1 MAIIAYAS
9 STNTPIIS
17 QVQPVIDLSGA
28 GTLPSN
34 VQLYAAAVDTQQGGA
49 TFSFSWHLLQKP
61 TGSTASL
68 SASNIANPILNN
80 VDVWGNYRLFVI
92 ATNISTGLSSER
104 DPLKAPNSA
113 FIQLAV
119 KSENRGLQKGAIGE
133 REWHTGYNHLVGT
146 VETIA
151 GDLDALEAI
160 VDGLALTDLDDVTI
174 TNPVDGEVLIYDNGF
189 WVNTAAASA
198 HALVVQADGAGD
210 QSVTLSTDKLNI
222 KGTAGKVNVSVAKV
236 GTSVDLTLTL
246 PSTVSVNSTTATQL
260 ATPREIALSGAVS
273 GSANFNGSTNID
285 ISTSI
290 ADGSIANAKLAN
302 SSITVSDGS
311 SSEAISLG
319 QQLNFTGTANE
330 VTVGYTAASNT
341 FNFSLPNS
349 INANAATASDI
360 SGLSGSTG
368 IVKRTGVNTF
378 STTSNLVDL
387 SDVAYPTANPVA
399 DEILYHNGTTWKNG
413 TVATVLNRSYYPM
426 PISGYFQGELF
437 DAVIT
442 APTGTHQQSVFSW
455 YNYTGEPIL
464 IDGYTA
470 IVGEGTVGSTQEWAL
485 ATSTSADFEA
495 NLYTVVVGSAST
507 STIGAKHVGYS
518 TKTSLNLTLAVGQW
532 VHLICTA
539 TSKPSTSLRITS
551 HLHGFCPIATAK

>member
-1 MAIIAYAS
+1 MAITAYAS
-9 STNTPIIS
+9 STNTPIVS

-61 TGSTASL
+61 TGSTATL
-68 SASNIANPILNN
+68 SAANIANPILNN

-133 REWHTGYNHLVGT
+133 REWHTGYNHLVST

-160 VDGLALTDLDDVTI
+160 VDGLNIEDLDDVAI
-174 TNPVDGEVLIYDNGF
+174 TDPVDGEVLIYDNGF
-189 WVNTAAASA
+189 WVNTAASA
-198 HALVVQADGAGD
+198 HALVVQADGASD
-210 QSVTLSTDKLNI
+210 QSVTLSTDKLNV

-246 PSTVSVNSTTATQL
+246 PSTVSVNATTATQL
-260 ATPREIALSGAVS
+260 ATPRAIALSGAVS
-273 GSANFNGSTNID
+273 GTANFNGSTNVD

-319 QQLNFTGTANE
+319 QQLSFTGTANE
-330 VTVGYTAASNT
+330 VTVAYNAGSNI
-341 FNFSLPNS
+341 FNFSLPSS
-349 INANAATASDI
+349 INANASTASDI

-368 IVKRTGVNTF
+368 IVKRTAANTF

-399 DEILYHNGTTWKNG
+399 DEVLYWNGTTWRNG
-413 TVATVLNRSYYPM
+413 TIQNIMNRNFFPM
-426 PISGYFQGELF
+426 PISGYFEGELF
-437 DAVIT
+437 EATIT

-455 YNYTGEPIL
+455 YNYTGEAIL
-464 IDGYTA
+464 ITGYTA
-470 IVGEGTVGSTQEWAL
+470 IIGEGTIGSTQDWAL
-485 ATSTSADFEA
+485 AVSNSANFVD
-495 NLYTVVVGSAST
+495 NLYTLVGNSGAS
-507 STIGAKHVGYS
+507 STIGAKNVGFA
-518 TKTSLNLTLAVGQW
+518 TKTGLDLPISDGQW
-532 VHLICTA
+532 VHLICTFTA
-539 TSKPSTSLRITS
+539 KPSTSLRITS
-551 HLHGFCPIATAK
+551 HLHAFCPLAK

>member
-1 MAIIAYAS
+1 MAITAYAS
-9 STNTPIIS
+9 STNTPLVS

-61 TGSTASL
+61 TGSTATL
-68 SASNIANPILNN
+68 SAANIANPILNN

-92 ATNISTGLSSER
+92 ATNISTGVTSER

-133 REWHTGYNHLVGT
+133 REWHTGYNHLVST

-160 VDGLALTDLDDVTI
+160 VDGLNIEDLDDVAI
-174 TNPVDGEVLIYDNGF
+174 TDPVDGEVLIYDNGF

-198 HALVVQADGAGD
+198 HALVVQADGASD
-210 QSVTLSTDKLNI
+210 QSVTLSTDKLNV

-246 PSTVSVNSTTATQL
+246 PSTVSVNATTATQL
-260 ATPREIALSGAVS
+260 ATPRAIALSGAVS
-273 GSANFNGSTNID
+273 GTANFNGSANID

-330 VTVGYTAASNT
+330 VTVAYNTGSNI
-341 FNFSLPNS
+341 FNFSLPSS
-349 INANAATASDI
+349 INANASTASDL

-368 IVKRTGVNTF
+368 IVKRTGAWEKESNMSSLLSVLGQLVQGF
-378 STTSNLVDL
+378 SGRPTT
-387 SDVAYPTANPVA
+387 
-399 DEILYHNGTTWKNG
+399 
-413 TVATVLNRSYYPM
+413 
-426 PISGYFQGELF
+426 
-437 DAVIT
+437 
-442 APTGTHQQSVFSW
+442 
-455 YNYTGEPIL
+455 
-464 IDGYTA
+464 
-470 IVGEGTVGSTQEWAL
+470 
-485 ATSTSADFEA
+485 
-495 NLYTVVVGSAST
+495 AST
-507 STIGAKHVGYS
+507 SNYEWVDTTLEVESTLGFPSSGSLFFDEHKFEYS
-518 TKTSLNLTLAVGQW
+518 GKTD
-532 VHLICTA
+532 
-539 TSKPSTSLRITS
+539 TSFTGVSTS
-551 HLHGFCPIATAK
+551 GFISSDYIPKRRKVSLDVKSYI

>member
-1 MAIIAYAS
+1 MAITAYAS
-9 STNTPIIS
+9 STNTPIVS

-61 TGSTASL
+61 TGSTATL
-68 SASNIANPILNN
+68 SAANIANPILNN

-133 REWHTGYNHLVGT
+133 REWHTGYNHLVST

-160 VDGLALTDLDDVTI
+160 VDGLNIEDLDDVAI
-174 TNPVDGEVLIYDNGF
+174 TDPVDGEVLIYDNGF
-189 WVNTAAASA
+189 WVNTAASA
-198 HALVVQADGAGD
+198 HALVVQADGASD
-210 QSVTLSTDKLNI
+210 QSVTLSTDKLNV

-246 PSTVSVNSTTATQL
+246 PSTVSVNATTATQL
-260 ATPREIALSGAVS
+260 ATPRAIALSGAVS
-273 GSANFNGSTNID
+273 GTANFNGSTNVD

-319 QQLNFTGTANE
+319 QQLSFTGTANE
-330 VTVGYTAASNT
+330 VTVAYNAGSNI
-341 FNFSLPNS
+341 FNFSLPSS
-349 INANAATASDI
+349 INANASTASDI

-368 IVKRTGVNTF
+368 IVKRTGANTF

-387 SDVAYPTANPVA
+387 SDVAYPTANPVE
-399 DEILYHNGTTWKNG
+399 DEILYYNGTTWKNG
-413 TVATVLNRSYYPM
+413 TVSTVLNRSYYPM
-426 PISGYFQGELF
+426 PISGYFEGALF

-442 APTGTHQQSVFSW
+442 APTGNHQQSVFSW
-455 YNYTGEPIL
+455 FNYTGENIL
-464 IDGYTA
+464 IAGYTA

-507 STIGAKHVGYS
+507 STIGAKSVGYS
-518 TKTSLNLTLAVGQW
+518 TKTSLNLVIPAGQW